1 MCTTCGCSGTI
12 GAESTVALVTDRQG
26 HDHDHHHDHGHAA
39 DHDHDH
45 EHDHGHVVGHEHEHG
60 DVHDHGHVH
69 AHGHSHP
76 VEDATAVRTIQL
88 EQEILGK
95 NRLLAERNRGWLTG
109 REIFAV
115 NLMSSP
121 GSGKTTLLERT
132 IRDLGKEVV
141 VSVIEGD
148 QETRLDAE
156 RIRGAGARVVQINTG
171 TGCHLDA
178 GMLGRALHELSPAI
192 GSLLFVENVG
202 NLVCPALF
210 DLGEGARVVIASTT
224 EGDDKPLKYPHMFR
238 AAELILLNKVD
249 LLPHLTFEVTRFVG
263 PRAAGESLGEGPGD
277 LRDARRRPAG
287 VVPLARCP
295 RRRRTTGAPSR
306 RPLIAGAR
314 AGRDGPRSP
323 ARQAPA
329 A

>member
-1 MCTTCGCSGTI
+1 MCATCGCSGTVSAAKAA
-12 GAESTVALVTDRQG
+12 GLTVHEHEHEHTPG
-26 HDHDHHHDHGHAA
+26 HDHDHAHEHGHEHVHA
-39 DHDHDH
+39 HDH
-45 EHDHGHVVGHEHEHG
+45 EHAHEHGQAHRHEHEHTHAHDSG
-60 DVHDHGHVH
+60 HPHAHAHDHE
-69 AHGHSHP
+69 HGHTHADST
-76 VEDATAVRTIQL
+76 TARTVQL

-95 NRLLAERNRGWLTG
+95 NRLLAERNRGWLEG

-121 GSGKTTLLERT
+121 GSGKTTVLERT

-178 GMLGRALHELSPAI
+178 QMLGRALHELAPAT

-224 EGDDKPLKYPHMFR
+224 EGEDKPLKYPHMFR

-249 LLPHLTFEVTRFVG
+249 LLPHLTFDVDRFVAHVRLVNPTAKVLQVSATRG
-263 PRAAGESLGEGPGD
+263 DGLADWYRWLAARESA
-277 LRDARRRPAG
+277 ARRQ
-287 VVPLARCP
+287 
-295 RRRRTTGAPSR
+295 S
-306 RPLIAGAR
+306 
-314 AGRDGPRSP
+314 
-323 ARQAPA
+323 
-329 A
+329 